1 MQFVGNKTEKKELI
15 VYESFMGQMTRY
27 TGKMQRII
35 NLVYIGWLTFP
46 SLFLRDMEILNR

>member
-35 NLVYIGWLTFP
+35 NLVYIGRLTFP

>member
-1 MQFVGNKTEKKELI
+1 MQFVGNKTEKKELV
-15 VYESFMGQMTRY
+15 VYESFMGQMTKY
-27 TGKMQRII
+27 TEKMQRII